1 MGLLVLFI
9 PEEILPLCQLLV
21 LCMGCEYGFERIG
34 VVASI
39 EHLSRDGHGCGGE
52 VLHLF
57 QLVAHLTRQMGQL
70 SHVALM
76 TTRMAGDEIRDE
88 LLVETFLTIDAVED
102 ALELTELLERGLTHQ
117 LEHTVGCML
126 GCHLQASADMTC
138 DQFACI
144 LLSGLVRLLVLAAMQ
159 QQVVAHATA
168 YKTLLDAWQ
177 GINSMVDV
185 KKLRVVCIEI
195 RAYLRMDAGRT
206 LALFAGIEV
215 APMHTVHIG

>member
-1 MGLLVLFI
+1 
-9 PEEILPLCQLLV
+9 
-21 LCMGCEYGFERIG
+21 
-34 VVASI
+34 
-39 EHLSRDGHGCGGE
+39 
-52 VLHLF
+52 
-57 QLVAHLTRQMGQL
+57 
-70 SHVALM
+70 
-76 TTRMAGDEIRDE
+76 MAGDEIRDE

-102 ALELTELLERGLTHQ
+102 ALELTELLERWLTHQ
-117 LEHTVGCML
+117 LENMVGCML
-126 GCHLQASADMTC
+126 WSHLQTSANMAC
-138 DQFACI
+138 NQFARV
-144 LLSGLVRLLVLAAMQ
+144 LLCSLVRLLVLAAMQ